1 MSDTGASPPAAG
13 ESLAGAGGGEPLAA
27 VVQPDTPADT
37 LADTPADTPADT
49 LADTLA
55 DTPPDHLCANERSR
69 HYDAAALERG
79 IGVRFKGVEKD
90 NVEEYC
96 VSEGWV
102 RVSVGRAKDRRG
114 NPMTLK
120 LVGKVEVYF
129 RDTARDTARDAVG
142 DTVGDTVRDTVQD
155 TDRDAVGDKTGDPGA
170 G

>member
-49 LADTLA
+49 LADTLADTPADTLA

-129 RDTARDTARDAVG
+129 RDTARDT
-142 DTVGDTVRDTVQD
+142 
-155 TDRDAVGDKTGDPGA
+155 DRDVGDKTGDPGA